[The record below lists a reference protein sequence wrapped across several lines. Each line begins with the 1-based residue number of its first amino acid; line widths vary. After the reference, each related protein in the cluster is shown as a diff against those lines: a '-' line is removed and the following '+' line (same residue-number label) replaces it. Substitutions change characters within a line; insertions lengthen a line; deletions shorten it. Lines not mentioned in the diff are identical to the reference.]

1 MNYLTRE
8 EMVVATAGGS
18 GKRTPDAQRKYD
30 VKILDVY
37 GETASVRTDSPDW
50 IDYLHLM
57 KQDGRWVIANVLYD
71 AKRGSDRTE

>member
-1 MNYLTRE
+1 
-8 EMVVATAGGS
+8 MVVATAEGG

-30 VKILDVY
+30 VEILDVY

-50 IDYLHLM
+50 IDYLHWV
-57 KQDGRWVIANVLYD
+57 KQDGCWVIANVLYA